1 METCFNKNVTTEDL
15 YTHERQAMVREQ
27 IERRG
32 LRNARLLDALRKVP
46 RHRFVPES
54 LHSRAYD
61 DGPLPIGK
69 GQTISQPYIV
79 ALMTSLLALQGHERV
94 LEVGTGSGYQAA
106 ILAEL
111 AAQVHSVER
120 HAGLLQRAAQTL
132 AELGCHN
139 VHLHIGDG
147 SLGWQAAAPYDGI
160 LVTAAAAAPP
170 PPLLEQLAEGGRLV
184 IPIGSRMDQVL
195 QVWSK
200 EGGKLDFES
209 IIPVSFVPLRG
220 KYGWSEQDWERYEA
234 DDWF

>member
-1 METCFNKNVTTEDL
+1 VIAEDF
-15 YTHERQAMVREQ
+15 YADEREAMVREQ

-32 LRNARLLDALRKVP
+32 LRNPRLLAALGNVP
-46 RHRFVPES
+46 RHRFVPDA
-54 LHSRAYD
+54 LRPRAYE
-61 DGPLPIGK
+61 DGPLPIGM

-79 ALMTSLLALQGHERV
+79 ALMTSLLALQGGERV
-94 LEVGTGSGYQAA
+94 LEVGSGSGYQAA

-111 AAQVHSVER
+111 AAEVHSVER

-132 AELGCHN
+132 AELGYGN
-139 VHLHIGDG
+139 VHLHGGDG
-147 SLGWQAAAPYDGI
+147 SLGWQDAAPYDAI
-160 LVTAAAAAPP
+160 IVTAAAAAPP

-184 IPIGSRMDQVL
+184 IPVGSRTDQVL

-200 EGGKLDFES
+200 QGGKLDFES

-220 KYGWSEQDWERYEA
+220 RYGWSEQEWERYEV